1 MFCDSLTGRSE
12 VGRLPRRTAYVVDCG
27 VCVFVEWSF
36 AGPFVLANI
45 AAESHAAD
53 VAAAV
58 APVADS
64 GAGVPA
70 PEAAVIDVD
79 VHSLAP
85 AAVGV
90 LVLVPSGTNR
100 TI

>member
-1 MFCDSLTGRSE
+1 
-12 VGRLPRRTAYVVDCG
+12 VVDCG

-58 APVADS
+58 ADS
-64 GAGVPA
+64 GARVPA